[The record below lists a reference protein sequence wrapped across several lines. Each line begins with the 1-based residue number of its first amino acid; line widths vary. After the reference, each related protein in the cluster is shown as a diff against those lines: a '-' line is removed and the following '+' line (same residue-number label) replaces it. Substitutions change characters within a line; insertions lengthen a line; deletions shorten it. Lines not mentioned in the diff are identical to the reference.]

1 MGLGSPGGLCIISSM
16 KRIKRRSLN
25 IIIVIFF
32 LNLIYSACG
41 NNVAEKGIEYKNQST
56 DNISVTGSSSSVN
69 ENDESELQIT
79 SIPDTAVINPL
90 TGLPVPNPD
99 ILNRRPVM
107 VKVSNFPRIGR
118 PHAGLSSADI
128 VFDYFIGVG
137 TNRFLALYY
146 GQDAEKIG
154 PVRSGRRVDAELVTM
169 YEGVLA
175 YGSADEDTDAVLV
188 NTLGEYALSHL
199 EADCPVFCGTDTHS
213 VTGVFAN
220 SNAISTHVSTLGLEN
235 GRPDLPGMVFS
246 EELPAGAVDADSVT
260 ILFNYQNRGEWR
272 YDEPSGKFLRWIE
285 FVENEEEGGEEF
297 EMIPLVD
304 RVNGEQLAFSNV
316 IVLFARYNELAPTA
330 HEIEIWA
337 NNTGMPAY
345 LFRDG
350 RMIAGE
356 WKSVNDADPIQFFD
370 SDGGPLALN
379 PGNTWIAIM
388 GMNSSIEIVQPGA
401 WESFFFLP

>member
-1 MGLGSPGGLCIISSM
+1 MNCAKRRAIFTTIMILILNFLLSSCRMEPVEKDVEFLDESPDNIFVTSPSSLGS
-16 KRIKRRSLN
+16 
-25 IIIVIFF
+25 
-32 LNLIYSACG
+32 
-41 NNVAEKGIEYKNQST
+41 
-56 DNISVTGSSSSVN
+56 
-69 ENDESELQIT
+69 ENGEIELQKST
-79 SIPDTAVINPL
+79 TPVPAMINPL
-90 TGLPVPNPD
+90 TGLPAPNPD
-99 ILNRRPVM
+99 LLTRRPVM
-107 VKVSNFPRIGR
+107 VKVSNFPRAGR

-169 YEGVLA
+169 YAGVLA

-188 NTLGEYALSHL
+188 DTLGEYALSHL
-199 EADCPVFCGTDTHS
+199 EVECPVFCGTDTHS

-220 SNAISTHVSTLGLEN
+220 SNAISTHVSALGLEN

-246 EELPAGAVDADSVT
+246 EELPPGAVDADSLMV
-260 ILFNYQNRGEWR
+260 LFNYQNRGEWR
-272 YDEPSGKFLRWIE
+272 YDEASGKFLRWIE
-285 FVENEEEGGEEF
+285 FVEDEEEGSEEF

-316 IVLFARYNELAPTA
+316 IVLIARYNELAPTA

-337 NNTGMPAY
+337 NNDGMPAY
-345 LFRDG
+345 FFRDG

-356 WKSVNDADPIQFFD
+356 WKSVNDTDPIQFFN
-370 SDGGPLALN
+370 SDGGAMALK

-388 GMNSSIEIVQPGA
+388 GMNSSIEIVRPGA

>member
-1 MGLGSPGGLCIISSM
+1 MEKDVEFLDESPDNIFVTSPSSLGS
-16 KRIKRRSLN
+16 
-25 IIIVIFF
+25 
-32 LNLIYSACG
+32 
-41 NNVAEKGIEYKNQST
+41 
-56 DNISVTGSSSSVN
+56 
-69 ENDESELQIT
+69 ENGEIELQKST
-79 SIPDTAVINPL
+79 TPVPAMINPL
-90 TGLPVPNPD
+90 TGLPAPNPD
-99 ILNRRPVM
+99 LLTRRPVM
-107 VKVSNFPRIGR
+107 VKVSNFPRAGR

-169 YEGVLA
+169 YAGVLA

-188 NTLGEYALSHL
+188 DTLGEYALSHL
-199 EADCPVFCGTDTHS
+199 EVECPVFCGTDTHS

-220 SNAISTHVSTLGLEN
+220 SNAISTHVSALGLEN

-246 EELPAGAVDADSVT
+246 EELPPGAVDADSLMV
-260 ILFNYQNRGEWR
+260 LFNYQNRGEWR
-272 YDEPSGKFLRWIE
+272 YDEASGKFLRWIE
-285 FVENEEEGGEEF
+285 FVEDEEEGSEEF

-316 IVLFARYNELAPTA
+316 IVLIARYNELAPTA

-337 NNTGMPAY
+337 NNDGMPAY
-345 LFRDG
+345 FFRDG

-356 WKSVNDADPIQFFD
+356 WKSVNDTDPIQFFN
-370 SDGGPLALN
+370 SDGGAMALK

-388 GMNSSIEIVQPGA
+388 GMNSSIEIVRPGA